1 MTSIIILIFILILF
15 WAFFSGAETAF
26 ISSDR
31 LKLRKMEKEGSRR
44 AKIALFLIEKPERI
58 LTTVLIGTNLS
69 LVLAANLTAKLFYQ
83 IYGKPRPI
91 SSIITITVLSLF
103 LCEVLPKNLA
113 FKNNIKFTLLSSYPL
128 MFFYILFYPV
138 ILVLSVVTRI
148 FIKIVGIEYTGL
160 IPSIFKEKEDV
171 RIFFQVSIGKQFDRE
186 KTRYFVDSL
195 DFGTKILAD
204 IQIPLVDIKAIKYES
219 SIGDAVNFIK
229 KYHKSVIPVY
239 KSRIDDIVGV
249 VMPRSIL
256 NQQKDRPVS
265 EVMDD
270 PKFVPETK
278 SINDLYREM
287 FENDIAVVFGVD
299 EHGGVTGLATIY
311 DIGEEIIGKISS
323 LEEKKNLI
331 VKISPTEYLVDG
343 DVEIDEL
350 NHLLAIDL
358 EAEGVNTLNGLV
370 TKVLGRIPE
379 KGSTIKLKNCIITV
393 EKSSKKRAELLRVK
407 RIPGN

>member
-1 MTSIIILIFILILF
+1 
-15 WAFFSGAETAF
+15 
-26 ISSDR
+26 
-31 LKLRKMEKEGSRR
+31 
-44 AKIALFLIEKPERI
+44 
-58 LTTVLIGTNLS
+58 
-69 LVLAANLTAKLFYQ
+69 
-83 IYGKPRPI
+83 
-91 SSIITITVLSLF
+91 
-103 LCEVLPKNLA
+103 
-113 FKNNIKFTLLSSYPL
+113 

-358 EAEGVNTLNGLV
+358 GAEGVNTLNGLV

-407 RIPGN
+407 RLPGN